1 LVHAGKPDSMSIQAV
16 IPQLVK
22 LKAFPT
28 TLLLDSNGRIRYI
41 HTGFDGP
48 ATGAAFERQKVLF
61 QQKIKTLVGD

>member
-1 LVHAGKPDSMSIQAV
+1 MVHAGKPDSLSILTV

-28 TLLLDSNGRIRYI
+28 TILLDSSGRIRYV

-48 ATGAAFERQKVLF
+48 ATGPAFAKQKSMF
-61 QQKIKTLVGD
+61 MDKISGLLGD